1 MVSRSEKTIWFDK
14 QIVVSLYMKDF
25 MTWIFVLIF
34 ILFSS
39 LFFSI
44 LTLQRTRKS
53 SLPKIRVFPFSKST
67 IGEKSVLWN
76 FCFNFKMCRFNAY
89 FKLLRGENILMETIF
104 PWIRLTVLWGFLMI
118 CHEQVKQIEMVQNI
132 KKPFLD
138 EYSLTQRKRI

>member
-1 MVSRSEKTIWFDK
+1 MFGIFQRISWLTI
-14 QIVVSLYMKDF
+14 
-25 MTWIFVLIF
+25 TWIFVLIF
-34 ILFSS
+34 ILF

-118 CHEQVKQIEMVQNI
+118 CHEQVKQIEMVWNKKTNFFRCVFINTTKENI
-132 KKPFLD
+132 TTLI
-138 EYSLTQRKRI
+138 EQC